1 MWSNTE
7 FFRQGYGKFQESE
20 ESGSSQE
27 SEKSSQ
33 SSQSTEM
40 ESSIEEKKSLDPW
53 YCIQEEVVNR
63 HLERLNALAEE
74 YEQNGDTSN
83 MALTEARNVM
93 PPTYRKE
100 LRKTL
105 LEYLQWMHGMMKDS
119 TFCKVMETQRELKET
134 EGLDWLESIELAI
147 DKRKFLL
154 NRLFSK
160 LEIPGN
166 RLLAVLFWI
175 VESFARLFRTPSRL
189 SREGLLAVYPDE
201 DKN

>member
-1 MWSNTE
+1 MWSSTE
-7 FFRQGYGKFQESE
+7 FFRQGYGEFQESE
-20 ESGSSQE
+20 EIESSQE

-40 ESSIEEKKSLDPW
+40 ESSTEEEKSLDPW

-63 HLERLNALAEE
+63 HLERVNALAEE

-83 MALTEARNVM
+83 LAVTKARNVM
-93 PPTYRKE
+93 LPTYRKE
-100 LRKTL
+100 LRKIL
-105 LEYLQWMHGMMKDS
+105 LEHLQWMHGMMKDS
-119 TFCKVMETQRELKET
+119 TFCKVVETQRELKET
-134 EGLDWLESIELAI
+134 EGLDWLESTELAI

-160 LEIPGN
+160 LEIP
-166 RLLAVLFWI
+166 
-175 VESFARLFRTPSRL
+175 
-189 SREGLLAVYPDE
+189 DE